1 MVTVLGHIRSKSNI
15 LPRPKLKIVLKNEYR
30 PKQIQLKSITQKSI
44 IDCLYELLR
53 EVSNYFY
60 LILQTTDIKNVY
72 LKKKKSLLGPQLTLN
87 FTFHFWQT
95 YYNHFFLYFWENTNT
110 FILLCTLK
118 ILGLFFC

>member
-15 LPRPKLKIVLKNEYR
+15 LSRPKLKIVLKNEYR

-72 LKKKKSLLGPQLTLN
+72 LKKKKKGLLGPQLTLN
-87 FTFHFWQT
+87 FTFHFW
-95 YYNHFFLYFWENTNT
+95 
-110 FILLCTLK
+110 
-118 ILGLFFC
+118 